1 MFIAIRNR
9 GVPMTAGNPRRY
21 ESDRRGRI
29 IETAVNVLAEH
40 GVAGITHRKVAE
52 AADVPLGSMTYHFSG
67 IDDLVTAAFRQFSL
81 DTAAYYQHKLEEAR
95 SKQDAQ
101 DAVVELACNGVWQQE
116 RNMILLLELY
126 AYMARK
132 PLVRG
137 LVADWMAITRR
148 ALEQHF
154 DAQTARSLDVMLE
167 GVVIQRYIRPE
178 LFSVAEV
185 RTMVCKLSNQSEL
198 TSEN

>member
-1 MFIAIRNR
+1 
-9 GVPMTAGNPRRY
+9 MTAGNPRRY
-21 ESDRRGRI
+21 ESDRRGRV
-29 IETAVNVLAEH
+29 IETAINVLAEH

-81 DTAAYYQHKLEEAR
+81 DTASYYQEKLEAARTIEEAR
-95 SKQDAQ
+95 E
-101 DAVVELACNGVWQQE
+101 AVVDLACSGVWQEE

-126 AYMARK
+126 AYMVRK
-132 PLVRG
+132 PLIRG
-137 LVADWMAITRR
+137 FVADWMAGSRR

-167 GVVIQRYIRPE
+167 GVVIQRYVQPE

-185 RTMVCKLSNQSEL
+185 RAMVCKLSQESE
-198 TSEN
+198 SR